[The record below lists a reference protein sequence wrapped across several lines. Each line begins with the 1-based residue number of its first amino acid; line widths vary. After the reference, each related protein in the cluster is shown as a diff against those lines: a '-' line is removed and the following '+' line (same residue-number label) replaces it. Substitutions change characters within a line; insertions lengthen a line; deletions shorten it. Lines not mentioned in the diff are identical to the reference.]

1 MDKEITKQA
10 NSIARLLEAEL
21 NKQKPF
27 RKTVRVRAMV
37 KPNAIDFVYSYP
49 EYGKYLD
56 LGTERYR
63 VDEAQ
68 RGPFSRSPGKGIG
81 GIKPRF
87 WMTINES
94 TKVRIAMMLE
104 TFMVNLINNE
114 LKRAFKTATK

>member
-1 MDKEITKQA
+1 MEKEITKQA

-27 RKTVRVRAMV
+27 SKTVRVRAIV
-37 KPNAIDFVYSYP
+37 KSNAIDFVYSYP
-49 EYGKYLD
+49 VYGKFLD

-68 RGPFSRSPGKGIG
+68 RGAFSRSPGKGIG

-114 LKRAFKTATK
+114 LKKAFKTGIK